1 MSRRPDLKA
10 RGAIFLALSLLLAGC
25 EHRVREEAASAPAPA
40 PAAEA
45 TKALY
50 VDPASHD
57 FSSNPKLLERILQSP
72 HGYYRFINVPFS
84 QEVCR
89 RFSAELEGAPALN
102 LHGDAHIEQ
111 YAVTDLGRGLT
122 DFDDSSTGPALIDLL
137 RLGVSLRLAARQQ
150 GFAEASESL
159 VDELLRGYLAALE
172 DPAIEVAEPAL
183 ARRKREKFRNDTEGF
198 FRFVDSV
205 MEPMTTA
212 EKEELQAA
220 LVDYFDAMVRDHP
233 ELGEEFFQV
242 TGMGYL
248 RQGIGSALDLK
259 FLIRLRGPSDDPF
272 DDVVL
277 EAKEV
282 RDLTAIDCIRVTSP
296 DDPLRVL
303 VGHARIANEPFRFL
317 GYARLR
323 SHNFWVHAW
332 VENYSELEI
341 GELTS
346 AEELAEVVYDVAVQ
360 LGRGHTTEIAG
371 PVELQLRRDLARRI
385 EGEAEKIHSGCR
397 ELEELVLLAWKRFV
411 AAAGE
416 G

>member
-1 MSRRPDLKA
+1 MRRRPHLKA
-10 RGAIFLALSLLLAGC
+10 RGAVLIAVSLLFAGC
-25 EHRVREEAASAPAPA
+25 GRRPQEEAASAPAPA
-40 PAAEA
+40 PATEA
-45 TKALY
+45 ANPLY
-50 VDPASHD
+50 VDPASRD

-72 HGYYRFINVPFS
+72 HGYFRFINVPFS
-84 QEVCR
+84 EEVCR

-122 DFDDSSTGPALIDLL
+122 DFDDSSIGPALIDLL

-172 DPAIEVAEPAL
+172 DPTIEVAEPAL

-198 FRFVDSV
+198 FTFVDSV
-205 MEPMTTA
+205 MEPMTAA
-212 EKEELQAA
+212 EKEELEAA
-220 LVDYFDAMVRDHP
+220 LVDYFEAMVRDHP
-233 ELGEEFFQV
+233 DLGKEFFQV

-259 FLIRLRGPSDDPF
+259 FLIRLRGPSDDPL

-282 RDLTAIDCIRVTSP
+282 RDLTGIDCIRVTSP

-303 VGHARIANEPFRFL
+303 VGHARIAYEPFRFL

-332 VENYSELEI
+332 VENYSELKIE
-341 GELTS
+341 EVPS
-346 AEELAEVVYDVAVQ
+346 AEELAEVVHDVAVQ
-360 LGRGHTTEIAG
+360 LGRGHTTEVAG

-385 EGEAEKIHSGCR
+385 KGEAERIHSGCR
-397 ELEELVLLAWKRFV
+397 ELEKLVLDAWEQFV
-411 AAAGE
+411 TAAGE